1 MPEFPH
7 AQDGASLCQ
16 RATRDATPGHGPW
29 TAAAFRV
36 ERVYS
41 DDDDDGD
48 DDDDE
53 NYMIHDTLHWRSLVC
68 KIVESS
74 HIIYVYIYNTYLLSS
89 LYLCTSIYTY
99 FYN

>member
-1 MPEFPH
+1 MLSFMPEFPH

-29 TAAAFRV
+29 TAAAFLV

-41 DDDDDGD
+41 DDDDD

-53 NYMIHDTLHWRSLVC
+53 NYMIHDILHWRSLVC

-74 HIIYVYIYNTYLLSS
+74 HIIYMCVYIYYLF
-89 LYLCTSIYTY
+89 II
-99 FYN
+99 